1 MTRRSNHIETGE
13 PLTDREREVLAAAA
27 EGLTNHEIAETL
39 FIGFSTVKTHL
50 DHARTKLG
58 ARNTTH
64 AVVLADRAS
73 RLTNT
78 AEAPHVR

>member
-1 MTRRSNHIETGE
+1 MTRRSVNVASGE
-13 PLTDREREVLAAAA
+13 PLTDREREVLAAVA
-27 EGLTNHEIAETL
+27 EGLTNHEIAEKL

-64 AVVLADRAS
+64 AAILALRAGHLGGG
-73 RLTNT
+73 R
-78 AEAPHVR
+78 